1 MHSSSPLYMESNTSS
16 SFDRLFDPRSVAVI
30 GASNI
35 PGKWGFVIP
44 LNIKLGRY
52 KGHLFLVHPSE
63 KRIQGSRA
71 YPSLLSIEEDL
82 DLVVIAIPAAGVPKA
97 MRECAKKGVPNV
109 LVISSNFSEAGEEGA
124 RLEREVA
131 AIVREAGINMIGP
144 NTMGMCSP
152 PTSLYTMYSV
162 AYPGP
167 GNISF
172 LSQSGNVGVQILGWA
187 TRVGVGIA
195 RYVNTGN
202 EATMSSETLLE
213 YLEQDKMTKVILMY
227 IEGVKN
233 GERFL
238 NIARRVARTKP
249 IIVLK
254 SGGTA
259 EGARAA
265 RSHSGS
271 IAGDRRVFEAAATQA
286 GVIIVRSSEE
296 LVEMAKAFSAFPV
309 PKGNRVGIMTQ
320 GGGWGVVTA
329 DACSREGLH
338 LPPLSHEMV
347 EYISSLLPAFWS
359 HGNPV
364 DMVGTP
370 QRSHHVSILE
380 ALAHSKDF
388 DSVITLGTL
397 LTLTAS
403 TWGTILLTFS
413 RISRL
418 IKGYSF
424 GIFPFLYSVIGGA
437 RRSLRSHAKA
447 KSSQGGRSGKT
458 GGLNLQEFRQWD
470 DMVFAAKVLEVMAE
484 TGKPIIAVG
493 FNPDATHWIY
503 KKTGLVSYGSPEKA
517 AFTISQLSKYGAYQK
532 RARERVE
539 EAPPSIAVPERVTQ
553 LLHGK
558 SGTLD
563 EHEGKL
569 LLKEFG
575 IPLVEEEV
583 ASSVENALT
592 SAERIGYPVC
602 LKVVSPQILHKTEA
616 RGVALNISSPDALK
630 KAYEEVLRNSRAHVP
645 GAEIRGVLIQK
656 MITEGTEVIAGITQD
671 PQFGPVVLF
680 GLGGVF
686 VEVLK
691 DVSMRVAPIVEVD
704 AREMIDEI
712 KGAPLLKGFR
722 GRPPADLDSMVKVL
736 LGLSSL
742 ACSLKDRI
750 AEVDINPLMVS
761 EKGARAVDALVVLR

>member
-1 MHSSSPLYMESNTSS
+1 MENNTSLS
-16 SFDRLFDPRSVAVI
+16 LDRLFDPRSIAVI

-52 KGHLFLVHPSE
+52 KGNLFLVHPKE

-71 YPSLLSIEEDL
+71 YPSLLDIEQDL

-97 MRECAKKGVPNV
+97 MKECAKKGVPNV
-109 LVISSNFSEAGEEGA
+109 LVISSNFSEVGEEGA

-131 AIVREAGINMIGP
+131 AIALDAGINMIGP

-152 PTSLYTMYSV
+152 PTSLYAMYSV

-167 GNISF
+167 GDISF

-187 TRVGVGIA
+187 TSVGVGIA

-202 EATMSSETLLE
+202 EATMSSDLLLE
-213 YLEQDKMTKVILMY
+213 YLKQDKMTRVILMY

-271 IAGDRRVFEAAATQA
+271 IAGDRRVFEAAAAQA

-296 LVEMAKAFSAFPV
+296 LVEMAKAFSAFPI
-309 PKGNRVGIMTQ
+309 PKGNHVGIMTQ

-329 DACSREGLH
+329 DVCSREGLQ
-338 LPPLSHEMV
+338 LPPLSHELT
-347 EYISSLLPAFWS
+347 EYINSLLPAFWS

-380 ALAHSKDF
+380 ALAHSEDF
-388 DSVITLGTL
+388 DSIITLGTL

-418 IKGYSF
+418 LKGFSF
-424 GIFPFLYSVIGGA
+424 GIFPFLYSVIVGI
-437 RRSLRSHAKA
+437 RRSLRSQGRGKP
-447 KSSQGGRSGKT
+447 SQAGRSGKT
-458 GGLNLQEFRQWD
+458 GGFNLQEFRLWD
-470 DMVFAAKVLEVMAE
+470 DMVFAAKVLKVMAE

-539 EAPPSIAVPERVTQ
+539 EAPPPIDVPERVSQ
-553 LLHGK
+553 LLQGK
-558 SGTLD
+558 SGALD

-569 LLKEFG
+569 FLKEFG
-575 IPLVEEEV
+575 IPIVEEQV
-583 ASSVENALT
+583 AVSLDNALNI
-592 SAERIGYPVC
+592 AERIGYPVC

-616 RGVALNISSPDALK
+616 GGVALNISYPDALK
-630 KAYEEVLRNSRAHVP
+630 KAYEDVLRNSKTYMP

-656 MITEGTEVIAGITQD
+656 MITGGTEVIAGITQD

-680 GLGGVF
+680 GLGGIL

-691 DVSMRVAPIVEVD
+691 DISMRIAPLLEGD
-704 AREMIDEI
+704 AREMIEEI

-736 LGLSSL
+736 LGLSTL
-742 ACSLKDRI
+742 AYSLKDRI
-750 AEVDINPLMVS
+750 QEVDINPLIVS
-761 EKGARAVDALVVLR
+761 EKGATAVDALVVLR